1 MTYEGRSLH
10 ARQSATPCTP
20 YNGVIK
26 ASYVDSVSGN
36 NVENY
41 IAATPNPFAEYGET
55 EDIEDALHITFCAS
69 PDSPFE
75 IHATVSCIMVITLQ
89 RGTR

>member
-1 MTYEGRSLH
+1 MSFVGRSLH

-26 ASYVDSVSGN
+26 ADYVDMNSGATL
-36 NVENY
+36 EYY
-41 IAATPNPFAEYGET
+41 IAATPNAWGEYTKNG
-55 EDIEDALHITFCAS
+55 DINRALHVTFCAS

-75 IHATVSCIMVITLQ
+75 IHTTVSWIMTTPWQ
-89 RGTR
+89 RGK